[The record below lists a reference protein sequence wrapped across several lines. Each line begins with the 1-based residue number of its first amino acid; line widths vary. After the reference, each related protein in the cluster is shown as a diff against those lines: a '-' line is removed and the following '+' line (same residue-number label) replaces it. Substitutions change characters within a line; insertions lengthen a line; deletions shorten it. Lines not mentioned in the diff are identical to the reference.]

1 MLVYLFIYLPHYG
14 ACKIQEWLFVPKEN
28 NPVSASLSPSPF
40 SSQWAHLQM
49 KTLDLPRV
57 RIFLSLCT
65 LQCMRQL
72 LSLGDPV
79 GDNADSVSR
88 GQPAAAGTFFS
99 AFPLLPLEALQS
111 LNHCPGP
118 SVGKSQSF
126 MMVAIPPHISSHQPF
141 LPSPL
146 LSGFFLCHCVM
157 ISVDQVKIVLQTT
170 VMLGG
175 KNEENQHTVIRA
187 HIRTTK
193 ESRNYGY
200 KKKKRKE
207 RKWNDGLMDTE

>member
-1 MLVYLFIYLPHYG
+1 M

-57 RIFLSLCT
+57 RIFLSLFT
-65 LQCMRQL
+65 LQCMQQL
-72 LSLGDPV
+72 FSLVDPV

-99 AFPLLPLEALQS
+99 AFFLLPLEALQS

-118 SVGKSQSF
+118 SIGKSQSF
-126 MMVAIPPHISSHQPF
+126 MMVAIPPHISSHLIPPHISSHQPF

-146 LSGFFLCHCVM
+146 LSGFCLCHCVM

-187 HIRTTK
+187 HVCTTK

-200 KKKKRKE
+200 KKKTRKE
-207 RKWNDGLMDTE
+207 RKKKE